1 MVEST
6 QTNERV
12 RRYEIGYL
20 VAPTVPE
27 GEVAEMAEEVA
38 DTVSDY
44 GEVLASQQPEMRD
57 LAYTMEETT
66 SAGEREFNRGQFGW
80 IQFSVTPDAL
90 DEIESTFDD
99 VADIMRHLLVK
110 IDAED
115 VGGRDQSESEDED
128 TEDSEENGS
137 NEEDDEGQ

>member
-1 MVEST
+1 MAEST

-27 GEVAEMAEEVA
+27 GEVEEMAEEVA
-38 DTVSDY
+38 DTVSDH
-44 GEVLASQQPEMRD
+44 GEVLASEQPEMRD
-57 LAYTMEETT
+57 LAYTMEEKT

-80 IQFSVTPDAL
+80 IQFSVRPDAL
-90 DEIESTFDD
+90 DEIEDAFDD

-115 VGGRDQSESEDED
+115 VGGRDQKSEDTD
-128 TEDSEENGS
+128 TEDSEE
-137 NEEDDEGQ
+137 ETEDDKDDQ